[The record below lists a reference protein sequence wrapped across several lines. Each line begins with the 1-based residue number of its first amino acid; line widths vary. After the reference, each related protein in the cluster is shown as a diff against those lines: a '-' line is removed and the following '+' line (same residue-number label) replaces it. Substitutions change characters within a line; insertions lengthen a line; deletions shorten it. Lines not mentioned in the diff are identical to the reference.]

1 MLSVGGISRKYTST
15 GKHSGYETT
24 LYHSGLD
31 AYRHVS
37 AREKYQL
44 HDKIHNVERI
54 LSNKWI
60 RELEK
65 QASAEERELKLSMIN
80 GLRVILIWVF
90 FRTVKI

>member
-31 AYRHVS
+31 EYRHVS

-65 QASAEERELKLSMIN
+65 QASAEERELKLSLIN